1 MTESKEILSKRSLMV
16 IGFITLLL
24 FIIGMIL
31 LILDYNEALYIKNS
45 IVQLIFEIITFTGES
60 LFLILVFAILI
71 FIYDKRFAV
80 SFFLMYG
87 ISGICNS
94 MLKEIIKEPRPL
106 TNITKADERG
116 YSEVGYGFP
125 SGHAQVGVS
134 IWGLTAYHFKDKAR
148 PNLIPVVF
156 SIFIF
161 LVALS
166 RVIIGVHSI
175 KQIIWGL
182 LIGILILIAF
192 LYLEPIISE
201 KFNLLS
207 LPMKLILAIVL
218 SVLLYVI
225 GTLLF
230 PEFAGYGE
238 NIYAIAGGSL
248 LGLSVGS
255 LFEREYVKY
264 EPSELNSKQ
273 KVINLTVG
281 IALLLIF
288 LIFIYGLITGLDIVL
303 FIENAILTLII
314 TLLIPFIFTKI
325 NRS

>member
-16 IGFITLLL
+16 IGFISLLL

-45 IVQLIFEIITFTGES
+45 FVQLIFEIITFTGES

-106 TNITKADERG
+106 TNITKSDEP
-116 YSEVGYGFP
+116 VLGYGFP
-125 SGHAQVGVS
+125 SGHAQVAAS
-134 IWGLTAYHFKDKAR
+134 NWGLTAYHFKDKAR
-148 PNLIPVVF
+148 PLLIPVVF

-166 RVIIGVHSI
+166 RVIIGVHSL

-182 LIGILILIAF
+182 LIGIIILIAF

-255 LFEREYVKY
+255 LLEREYIKY

-273 KVINLTVG
+273 KVINLIVG
-281 IALLLIF
+281 LALLLIF
-288 LIFIYGLITGLDIVL
+288 LIFIYGLIIGLDILL
-303 FIENAILTLII
+303 FIQNAILAFII